1 MAMKKNYLRCAIIFI
16 FGNAQLT
23 FYHQYKNQCML
34 LILEVFFL
42 IFTHHDAKPR
52 FPLLIKYY
60 DTTDLDKNADI
71 YTCAIC
77 CVTNLIHVGERVG
90 HMVDLIP

>member
-1 MAMKKNYLRCAIIFI
+1 
-16 FGNAQLT
+16 
-23 FYHQYKNQCML
+23 ML

>member
-1 MAMKKNYLRCAIIFI
+1 MAQISDRVLRMAMKKKYLRCAIIFI

-34 LILEVFFL
+34 FILEVFFL

-71 YTCAIC
+71 YIYVCYMLRNQLDTC
-77 CVTNLIHVGERVG
+77 R
-90 HMVDLIP
+90 

>member
-1 MAMKKNYLRCAIIFI
+1 MLHPALDLCGSNFRSFSSYGDEKNYLRRAIIFI

-71 YTCAIC
+71 YI
-77 CVTNLIHVGERVG
+77 RVLY
-90 HMVDLIP
+90 VA

>member
-1 MAMKKNYLRCAIIFI
+1 MHVVNLRSIFSYI
-16 FGNAQLT
+16 YTSWLQ
-23 FYHQYKNQCML
+23 
-34 LILEVFFL
+34 
-42 IFTHHDAKPR
+42 PR

-60 DTTDLDKNADI
+60 DTTDLDKNADIYI